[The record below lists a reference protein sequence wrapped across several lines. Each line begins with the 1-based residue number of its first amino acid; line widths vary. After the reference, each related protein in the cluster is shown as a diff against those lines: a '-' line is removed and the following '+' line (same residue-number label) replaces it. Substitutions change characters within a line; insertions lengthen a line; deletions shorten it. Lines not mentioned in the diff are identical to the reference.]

1 MKILG
6 IDTSSKFLNIALS
19 EDEDIMKEES
29 HLVDRNQASQLTPI
43 LKEFLQKSKTPVKRI
58 GAFVIGLGPGSFTG
72 LRIGV
77 SAVKGFGI
85 ATGKPCIGVAS
96 IDAIA
101 CNAVENNKDIIPII
115 DAKRGQVYAAIYR
128 RKAGRVK
135 RLSDYMLLPVA
146 ELLKKIKR
154 EPVFLG
160 DGVSL
165 YREKILS
172 ADKKAIF
179 LEEKYWYPGA
189 GNIIRLGFSR
199 IKKAKKPGLDKL
211 TPLYLYPDDCQVRKP

>member
-1 MKILG
+1 
-6 IDTSSKFLNIALS
+6 
-19 EDEDIMKEES
+19 
-29 HLVDRNQASQLTPI
+29 
-43 LKEFLQKSKTPVKRI
+43 
-58 GAFVIGLGPGSFTG
+58 
-72 LRIGV
+72 
-77 SAVKGFGI
+77 
-85 ATGKPCIGVAS
+85 
-96 IDAIA
+96 
-101 CNAVENNKDIIPII
+101 II

-165 YREKILS
+165 YRENILS

-179 LEEKYWYPGA
+179 LEEKYWYPEA